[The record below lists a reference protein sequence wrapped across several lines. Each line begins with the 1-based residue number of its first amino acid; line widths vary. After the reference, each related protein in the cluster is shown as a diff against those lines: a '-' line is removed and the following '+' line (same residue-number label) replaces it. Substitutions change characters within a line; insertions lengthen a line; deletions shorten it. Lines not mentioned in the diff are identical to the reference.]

1 MLGFEK
7 PTPRPGL
14 PTTRPPLQGAIND
27 CKTHIVWM
35 YMYMIAANEIVFD
48 IQCSSFSS
56 FVALYP
62 SQIRLSIP
70 TYYRL
75 SSQFWWFLF
84 LAMPCAIPRHTCL
97 PNEYLWWDF
106 KREIEL
112 FFMVNF
118 SHFLIAI
125 ELLTSF
131 TAHHVLHQFSL
142 IRGFLISYQ
151 GFSHP
156 SHPLLCPY
164 TPFPFCT
171 TEPPKSHTNTYTIRI
186 EDERLFSLSFEI

>member
-1 MLGFEK
+1 MKLYLTYNVLLFLLLLRSIRRKSGF
-7 PTPRPGL
+7 PFL
-14 PTTRPPLQGAIND
+14 PT
-27 CKTHIVWM
+27 
-35 YMYMIAANEIVFD
+35 IAWVHNFGGFCFW
-48 IQCSSFSS
+48 QCH
-56 FVALYP
+56 
-62 SQIRLSIP
+62 
-70 TYYRL
+70 
-75 SSQFWWFLF
+75 
-84 LAMPCAIPRHTCL
+84 AIPRHTCL

-156 SHPLLCPY
+156 SHPLLCPC

-171 TEPPKSHTNTYTIRI
+171 TEPSKSHTNTHTIRI